1 MTTIIEKYQ
10 ENKSK
15 QIAIRPYFDGNNENM
30 GLEKYSLTL
39 FDNVY
44 HEEQLACLEYNGV
57 KRYVTGLNEFAPEIK
72 NLSEDQR
79 NAVVRQIREVVAQ
92 LERELAANVIEPED
106 PQFWNKVK
114 LLKPDNDE
122 FWGKITLR
130 CGNEPLFLDPK
141 KDPYDLIKL
150 YAIEAGGFSIV
161 AKSLEAA
168 TKSPKAPKFYL
179 DKVESTVSHR
189 TEVSK
194 LRNRALAELQKLYDK
209 SANKLFLVAKVADAD
224 SSQYSKSTP
233 LDIIYE
239 NMDKFI
245 NGLSIERDKKRSA
258 QQFIDIA
265 NDSIENLK
273 LRAIIKDATR
283 YKLIAPKS
291 DGFIYHLSTSANMGR
306 TPADAVEYLK
316 NPLNEEILINLL
328 ATVESYWNN

>member
-15 QIAIRPYFDGNNENM
+15 SIAIRPYFDQTMDNM
-30 GLEKYSLTL
+30 GLEKYNLTL

-44 HEEQLACLEYNGV
+44 HEEQLACLEYNGI
-57 KRYVTGLNEFAPEIK
+57 KRYVTGLNEFAPDVK
-72 NLSEDQR
+72 NLPEEERTAQIKHI
-79 NAVVRQIREVVAQ
+79 RQVVAQ
-92 LERELAANVIEPED
+92 LESELAANILDPED
-106 PQFWNKVK
+106 TQFWNKVR

-161 AKSLEAA
+161 AKNLEAA
-168 TKSPKAPKFYL
+168 TRSPKAPKFYL

-194 LRNRALAELQKLYDK
+194 LRNRALSELQKLYDK
-209 SANKLFLVAKVADAD
+209 SANKLFLVAKVVDAD
-224 SSQYSKSTP
+224 SSQYTKSTP
-233 LDIIYE
+233 LDVIYE

-245 NGLSIERDKKRSA
+245 NGLSVERDKKRSA
-258 QQFIDIA
+258 QQFIDVA
-265 NDSIENLK
+265 NDTMENLK
-273 LRAIIKDATR
+273 LRAIVKDATR
-283 YKLIAPKS
+283 YKLIAGKS
-291 DGFIYHLSTSANMGR
+291 DGFIYHMATSANMGR
-306 TPADAVEYLK
+306 TPADVIEYLK
-316 NPLNEEILINLL
+316 NPVNEEILMKLMP
-328 ATVESYWNN
+328 AVESYWNN